1 MPKWLNRL
9 RCRLGCQ
16 HAGGYAQGNTILSGS
31 WIPTER
37 DTFGRSHS
45 GMPTLAC
52 GRYSQ
57 MYSLEDSSNV
67 ASGYQSTVATCCDL
81 SATYRRVQCA
91 WPLCQ
96 QCRRCRKAQ
105 TVGNDRCTAVGWLD
119 TALPMARN
127 THTHRQ
133 WNMLFSYLYLCC
145 SQVCRAQ
152 SMKLSGVRPSVCPII
167 CPLLQWVSCWV
178 PQQWHRSRQITL
190 SSKCK
195 QCHVVSWCTKLN
207 ADFLLLLLREFIK
220 RKIAGAKNALCRL
233 L

>member
-1 MPKWLNRL
+1 MTSCLCKLVHFCLAAISLTAFSHRIFKHRTTVTKYFTWKYQTKLHFFCRCSYLFTFILYSQFYWHIRLKSTAYSSDPPVCLSVCVSWSRLWAVPKWLNRL

-57 MYSLEDSSNV
+57 MYSLEDSSNA

-127 THTHRQ
+127 THTQ
-133 WNMLFSYLYLCC
+133 T
-145 SQVCRAQ
+145 
-152 SMKLSGVRPSVCPII
+152 MKYVI
-167 CPLLQWVSCWV
+167 
-178 PQQWHRSRQITL
+178 
-190 SSKCK
+190 
-195 QCHVVSWCTKLN
+195 
-207 ADFLLLLLREFIK
+207 
-220 RKIAGAKNALCRL
+220 
-233 L
+233 